1 MGNAY
6 KHYSAYLY
14 IVITSSILGLLPCPT
29 IAQGLSKR
37 MVTESDYHLWSTLHP
52 ERISDEGKWVSFS
65 KTYESQK
72 DTLFI
77 KHTSKDINY
86 VCTNAKSG
94 TFGSEHTF
102 AYLRSDTLV
111 VIDLVKGNRRFIN
124 SVNQF
129 DFSWDAKYL
138 IVSRKNNRDYSNL
151 TIYDKDGK
159 ISQIINDVTT
169 YKFDPNK
176 KSIVYVTKQ
185 MGLNTVTI
193 IDFTNKLH
201 SYIIAKDLTEH
212 VTTLTWNT
220 RGLAIVFYVRRND
233 SEKNEDM
240 LYYYHLES
248 KQLHFIGNRNDDN
261 LSNFKINASN
271 NIKLSISDD
280 GKRVFFGMST
290 TMAKK
295 VINEKVEI
303 WHTNDKSLYTPRAE
317 SPQDYFQSVGI
328 WWPDS
333 NFTFPINSE
342 DQSWIAFTGNQ
353 QYALI
358 ADRLQYEPQYKW
370 IADMDYYLVDLKSGN
385 RKLFLDKHS
394 GYANSM
400 SYSPDGRYIA
410 YYRDNNWWIYNILDE
425 TRYKLT
431 SLVEPQW
438 DSQWVD
444 PGNEVQIWGV
454 AGWSTDGK
462 ALLLYDSN
470 DIWIVTVDSLQCR
483 RLTYGKEEGIKYRL
497 DSACATNSINSNY
510 SSITAASFD
519 LTKSLIVKGTE
530 TATANSAYYILKIK
544 KGIEKFTSDDCAI
557 KNLFSSKNNKAV
569 VYLQQTFNNSPRLI
583 FRDKQNSKN
592 TILALSN
599 VHQKNF
605 QWGQS
610 KMVYFENKKKKT
622 LNASLFYPAGYIP
635 EKKYPMIVYIYSTV
649 SEAKNE
655 YVNPSLHNVM
665 GFNISNLTT
674 KGYFVLLPDIAYE
687 IGDPG
692 ISASECVSSAV
703 EKVLSIGLVD
713 KKRVGLIG
721 HSFGGY
727 EVNFIVTQ
735 TGIFAA
741 AVSGSAVSD
750 NISHYFTVNTNNN
763 MGESWRY
770 ENQQYRM
777 GKSFYQDKEAYFRN
791 NPILHAD
798 NIETPI
804 LTWQGALDENVQ
816 PTQGKEFFL
825 ALRRLGKKNVMLIYP
840 DDGHILSRSD
850 NQEDLTRKIEDW
862 FGYYLKDEDSKS
874 WMNVNH

>member
-1 MGNAY
+1 M
-6 KHYSAYLY
+6 
-14 IVITSSILGLLPCPT
+14 SILGLLPCPAM
-29 IAQGLSKR
+29 AQVLSKR
-37 MVTESDYHLWSTLHP
+37 MVTESDYHLWSTLRP
-52 ERISDEGKWVSFS
+52 EKISDEGKWVSFS
-65 KTYESQK
+65 KTYESET
-72 DTLFI
+72 DTLFV
-77 KHTSKDINY
+77 KHTHKDINY
-86 VCTNAKSG
+86 VCPNAKSG
-94 TFGSEHTF
+94 IFGSEHSF

-111 VIDLVKGNRRFIN
+111 VLDLVKGNRRFIN
-124 SVNQF
+124 FVNQF
-129 DFSWDAKYL
+129 DFSWDAEYL
-138 IVSRKNNRDYSNL
+138 IISQKNNGDGSNL

-159 ISQIINDVTT
+159 ISRIVKDVIT

-176 KSIVYVTKQ
+176 KSIVYVTRQ
-185 MGLNTVTI
+185 MGLNAVLR
-193 IDFTNKLH
+193 IDFKNNLN
-201 SYIIAKDLTEH
+201 SYVIAKDLTGS
-212 VTTLTWNT
+212 VTTLTWNAT
-220 RGLAIVFYVRRND
+220 ALALAFYVRRND
-233 SEKNEDM
+233 SERDEDM
-240 LYYYHLES
+240 LYYYHLKS
-248 KQLHFIGNRNDDN
+248 KELHFIGNCKEAN
-261 LSNFKINASN
+261 LSKVNASSN
-271 NIKLSISDD
+271 VRLSISDD

-290 TMAKK
+290 TMVKK
-295 VINEKVEI
+295 TINGKVEI
-303 WHTNDKSLYTPRAE
+303 WNTNDKSLYTPRTE

-328 WWPDS
+328 WWPEN
-333 NFTFPINSE
+333 NFTFPINSQ
-342 DQSWIAFTGNQ
+342 DVSWIALTGDQ

-394 GYANSM
+394 GYANNL

-410 YYRDNNWWIYNILDE
+410 YYRNNDWWIYNILNE

-431 SLVEPQW
+431 SLVETQW
-438 DSQWVD
+438 DSQSAD
-444 PGNEVQIWGV
+444 PGNEVQVWGI

-462 ALLLYDSN
+462 SLLLYDSY
-470 DIWIVTVDSLQCR
+470 DIWIASINSLQCH

-497 DSACATNSINSNY
+497 DSACATNNISSNY

-519 LTKSLIVKGTE
+519 LTKSLIVKGIE
-530 TATANSAYYILKIK
+530 TATANSGYYILKLK
-544 KGIEKFTSDDCAI
+544 KGIEKFTSNDCAI
-557 KNLFSSKNNKAV
+557 KNLLSSKNNKTV
-569 VYLQQTFNNSPRLI
+569 VYLQQTFNNSPALI

-610 KMVYFENKKKKT
+610 KMIHFENKKKKT
-622 LNASLFYPAGYIP
+622 LNASLFYPAGYSP

-665 GFNISNLTT
+665 GFNISNLTS

-687 IGDPG
+687 IGNTG
-692 ISASECVSSAV
+692 ISAYECVSSAV

-727 EVNFIVTQ
+727 EVNFIITQ
-735 TGIFAA
+735 TGIFAT

-750 NISHYFTVNTNNN
+750 NISHYFTINTNNN

-777 GKSFYQDKEAYFRN
+777 GKSFYHDKEAYFKN
-791 NPILHAD
+791 SPIFHAD
-798 NIETPI
+798 NIGTPI

-825 ALRRLGKKNVMLIYP
+825 ALRRLGKKNVMLVYP
-840 DDGHILSRSD
+840 DDGHILSKSD

-862 FGYYLKDEDSKS
+862 FGYYLKDECPKP
-874 WMNVNH
+874 WMNVNL